1 MEPFPVS
8 LGTKDLY
15 LPYIKVGFLFIM
27 RLTDVKILLE
37 VNKMGRKRKV
47 KAPKKDELNIETIG
61 VVWIAIGLFSMTSLW
76 IESMGIVGAG
86 VKKLLTIIAGD
97 GAVLIPILLLVW
109 GAEIIRRKEKNHFTK
124 QNTALMVLV
133 CCLLVLFH
141 LQLNTEHWIKEGY
154 QGEGGGMLGGVF
166 TWFLTKL
173 FATAG
178 TYFMIA
184 LIAGIALM
192 VLTNTS
198 LGELVS
204 KISEKLRLG
213 FQQLG
218 MSLAKS
224 KKTKKVVKDKNIEKS
239 NISEQKS
246 KKSEQKSGVVHQELL
261 QKGKKDEI
269 AEPLINSA
277 QLRCMEESVSVSDEI
292 IKENQSQADTFC
304 PAPTLL
310 KDETYHLPPITL
322 LNKTKDL
329 GGGQT
334 ELELRGKAKILE
346 ETLNSFGIHASVTE
360 IFEGPAI
367 TRYEVQPP
375 QGVKVSKIVHLADDI
390 ALSMAARDVRI
401 EAPVPG
407 KSVVGIEI
415 PNAEVAAVNMR
426 EILEAIGNLKKP
438 EALNVVL
445 GKDISGNPV
454 VTDLIKA
461 PHLLIAGAT
470 GSGKSVCI
478 NTLITSLLYQ
488 CAPHEVKLLMV
499 DPKMVELTNY
509 NGIPHLIAPVV
520 TDPRKA
526 ASALQWIVK
535 EMENRYH
542 LFAGA
547 GVRDIKSYNA
557 LQLEETEEDHVVS
570 TLPYI
575 VVIIDE
581 LADLMM
587 VAQGDVEDAI
597 CRLTQMARA
606 AGIHLVVATQR
617 PSVDV
622 ITGVIKS
629 NIPSRISFAVSSQVD
644 SRTILDMSGAEKLLG
659 KGDMLFLPIG
669 AAKPIRIQGAYISDK
684 EVEKLINFV
693 KLQKKPDYQQ
703 DIFAVM
709 DESAST
715 YTEMDPLFQEAVQIV
730 LQRGQASVSLLQ
742 RRLKVGYN
750 RALRLMEQ
758 MEENGIV
765 GPHEGSKPRQ
775 VLITEEYLENLS
787 D

>member
-1 MEPFPVS
+1 MNVE
-8 LGTKDLY
+8 
-15 LPYIKVGFLFIM
+15 ILF
-27 RLTDVKILLE
+27 E

-47 KAPKKDELNIETIG
+47 KTPKKDELSIEMIG
-61 VVWIAIGLFSMTSLW
+61 VIWIAIGLFSVISLW
-76 IESMGIVGAG
+76 IESMGIVGTG
-86 VKKLLTIIAGD
+86 IKKFITIIAGD
-97 GAVLIPILLLVW
+97 GAVLIPILILVW
-109 GAEIIRRKEKNHFTK
+109 GAEIIRKKEKNYFSK
-124 QNTALMVLV
+124 QNIALMVLL

-141 LQLNTEHWIKEGY
+141 LQLNTEHWIKAGC
-154 QGEGGGMLGGVF
+154 QGEGGGILGGFF

-173 FATAG
+173 FAVAG
-178 TYFMIA
+178 TYFMIT

-198 LGELVS
+198 LGELVG
-204 KISEKLRLG
+204 KMSEKLRLG

-224 KKTKKVVKDKNIEKS
+224 KETKKVVKNKKNKKNKKS
-239 NISEQKS
+239 NMSEQES
-246 KKSEQKSGVVHQELL
+246 RPVNHELL
-261 QKGKKDEI
+261 QKEKKDEI
-269 AEPLINSA
+269 NEPLINSV
-277 QLRCMEESVSVSDEI
+277 QSRHTDENDSVP
-292 IKENQSQADTFC
+292 DTLC
-304 PAPTLL
+304 SIPTLL

-322 LNKTKDL
+322 LNKSQDL

-334 ELELRGKAKILE
+334 ELELREKAKILE
-346 ETLNSFGIHASVTE
+346 DTLNSFGIHASVTE

-390 ALSMAARDVRI
+390 ALSMAARGVRI

-426 EILEAIGNLKKP
+426 EILEAIGNLKKT

-445 GKDISGNPV
+445 GKDIAGNPV
-454 VTDLIKA
+454 VTDLTKA

-488 CAPHEVKLLMV
+488 CEPHEVKLLMV

-547 GVRDIKSYNA
+547 GVRDIKSYNV
-557 LQLEETEEDHVVS
+557 LQLKETEEEDHVVS

-606 AGIHLVVATQR
+606 AGIHIVVATQR

-644 SRTILDMSGAEKLLG
+644 SRTILDMNGAEKLLG

-669 AAKPIRIQGAYISDK
+669 AAKPIRIQGAYISDQ

-703 DIFAVM
+703 DIFAGM

-715 YTEMDPLFQEAVQIV
+715 YTEMDPLFQEAVKLV

-758 MEENGIV
+758 MEEKGIV

-775 VLITEEYLENLS
+775 VLITEEQLENLS